1 MICKAR
7 WEKLRRRLRADSQKG
22 SAALEFAMVAPV
34 FFVLFMG
41 IIEAGIMF
49 FAQSVLQNAV
59 TDAGRLVRTG
69 QVQGVMTQAQF
80 KTQICNETSALL
92 KCDGNLQVDVEA
104 FPSYSNVSYAS
115 PLNADKTMNAGL
127 NNYNT
132 GTACDVVLVRAF
144 YTWTIYTPGLT
155 WFLVNMAGGNHL
167 LSAAAAFRNEPFDN
181 NAGGC

>member
-59 TDAGRLVRTG
+59 TDAGRLVRT
-69 QVQGVMTQAQF
+69 
-80 KTQICNETSALL
+80 
-92 KCDGNLQVDVEA
+92 
-104 FPSYSNVSYAS
+104 
-115 PLNADKTMNAGL
+115 
-127 NNYNT
+127 
-132 GTACDVVLVRAF
+132 
-144 YTWTIYTPGLT
+144 
-155 WFLVNMAGGNHL
+155 
-167 LSAAAAFRNEPFDN
+167 
-181 NAGGC
+181 

>member
-1 MICKAR
+1 
-7 WEKLRRRLRADSQKG
+7 
-22 SAALEFAMVAPV
+22 
-34 FFVLFMG
+34 
-41 IIEAGIMF
+41 
-49 FAQSVLQNAV
+49 
-59 TDAGRLVRTG
+59 
-69 QVQGVMTQAQF
+69 MTQAQF

-155 WFLVNMAGGNHL
+155 WFLVNMVG
-167 LSAAAAFRNEPFDN
+167 
-181 NAGGC
+181 